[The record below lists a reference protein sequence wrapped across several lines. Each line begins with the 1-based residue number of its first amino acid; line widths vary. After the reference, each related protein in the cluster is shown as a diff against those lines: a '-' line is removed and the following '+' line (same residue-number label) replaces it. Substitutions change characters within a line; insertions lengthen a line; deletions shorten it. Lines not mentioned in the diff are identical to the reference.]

1 MNRESIKRK
10 IAALLQKRVENGAT
24 KEEEESAVKKASELM
39 SEYMIEE
46 SELNKEKKFVTKE
59 TEMIKIKSAVPVE
72 AVLKKLLCV
81 ECFFNKYAKKQYFFG
96 EESDVE
102 QAIYFYRVLNN
113 ELKSAT
119 KAFRRTSFF
128 EEKSAWLYSPHTLER
143 DFQTGFVLGL
153 ARQVLK
159 IINATRKKT
168 IELTGKDL
176 VVVRGADIEEA
187 FKWEHPDVI
196 KQKSRRVKDVNDDAI
211 RMGVSIGEETE
222 IRQGIN
228 EEERGFIK

>member
-1 MNRESIKRK
+1 MNRESVKRK
-10 IAALLQKRVENGAT
+10 IAALLAKRVDNGAT
-24 KEEEESAVKKASELM
+24 KEEEEAAIKKASELM

-72 AVLKKLLCV
+72 AVLNKLLCV
-81 ECFFNKYAKKQYFFG
+81 ECFFNRYTKTQYFFG

-102 QAIYFYRVLNN
+102 QAIYFYSVLNN

-128 EEKSAWLYSPHTLER
+128 KEKSAWLYSPHTLER

-159 IINATRKKT
+159 IINATREKT
-168 IELTGKDL
+168 VELTGKDL
-176 VVVRGADIEEA
+176 VVVRGAEVEEA
-187 FKWEHPDVI
+187 FRWEHPGVI
-196 KQKSRRVKDVNDDAI
+196 EQKSRRAKDINDDAV

-222 IRQGIN
+222 IRQGVN
-228 EEERGFIK
+228 EEAKGFIK